1 MEFVVMAVLFFV
13 IMVPLVLGI
22 LIPLCRDH
30 RNAGGGVVNC
40 DAMMR
45 RFVYRVELSREEIIR
60 LLKAGNDA
68 DELCCALGPERD
80 VVEISEYGSSVAYHY
95 EIRECDG
102 FFHSSA
108 GTGCA
113 DFCEQSGSL
122 QAQSVHRKQ
131 AARGTPPLRAVR
143 RLNSWFTPARRG
155 RPRIPACATSI

>member
-30 RNAGGGVVNC
+30 RKAGGGVVNC

-68 DELCCALGPERD
+68 DELRCAFDAERD
-80 VVEISEYGSSVAYHY
+80 VVEISEYGSSVLYHY

-102 FFHSSA
+102 FCVLRLEQAALISVSSLVP
-108 GTGCA
+108 
-113 DFCEQSGSL
+113 FKLNPFIVSRL
-122 QAQSVHRKQ
+122 QAE
-131 AARGTPPLRAVR
+131 PLPYAQY
-143 RLNSWFTPARRG
+143 G
-155 RPRIPACATSI
+155 G